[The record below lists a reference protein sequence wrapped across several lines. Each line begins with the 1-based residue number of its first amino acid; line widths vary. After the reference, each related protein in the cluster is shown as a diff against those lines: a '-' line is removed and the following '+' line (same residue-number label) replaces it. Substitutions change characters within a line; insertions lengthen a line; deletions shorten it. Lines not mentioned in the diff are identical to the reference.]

1 MSIVR
6 DLGITLEAMTP
17 TTLVT
22 CAAPLTT
29 VAATTGVQINKGN
42 TTADVLVSTG
52 LPISTTGGTAGL
64 TTGFGRTI
72 DRTAAPLSALYTVAM
87 PAAFLVSTLGSTE
100 TNRQVV
106 VGIKLQ
112 HGDSS
117 AGGDM
122 ADYSTGSQPADR
134 IWFSTARTCDQ
145 LSWEFS
151 GRSTGTLSATSNPA
165 YYDLRNAKRYIRTAI
180 RVGKS
185 LVTTESSGD
194 EHARVSASITF
205 LGGDSL
211 PQVVSPKDSPYATAT
226 ATA

>member
-17 TTLVT
+17 TILIT
-22 CAAPLTT
+22 CAEALSTAGSTT
-29 VAATTGVQINKGN
+29 PSTLKSR

-52 LPISTTGGTAGL
+52 LPITTTGGTAGL
-64 TTGFGRTI
+64 TTGFGRVI
-72 DRTAAPLSALYTVAM
+72 DRTAAPLSALYAVAM
-87 PAAFLVSTLGSTE
+87 PAAEVVSTRGSTE
-100 TNRQVV
+100 ANRQVV

-117 AGGDM
+117 GGGDM
-122 ADYSTGSQPADR
+122 ADYSTDNQPADR

-145 LSWEFS
+145 LNWEFS
-151 GRSTGTLSATSNPA
+151 DRSTGTLIACSNPA
-165 YYDLRNAKRYIRTAI
+165 YYDLRNAKQYIRTAV

-194 EHARVSASITF
+194 EHARVLASITF